1 MASLDFS
8 LITSDPNFQAV
19 VNQGIIESRVR
30 DTLFPALMFRE
41 RYMRDK
47 KADNEGVDGVV
58 SASGLIAPNGAPV
71 KVGTEPDPVTNTFE
85 QWTYLIRRYFQ
96 TTDIAM
102 PTSLAA
108 AFSTFSNTLDKMA
121 KAAGQTLNRLARNGL
136 YNAAMSGNTVTVGS
150 KVISGT
156 STAALPV
163 ARLNGFTTARRPG
176 VAGASLVKFDQVSSS
191 NPLPIT
197 ISGMTNVYV
206 VGYTATVTLPNG
218 EPDQTGPGT
227 LSLVHDSVS
236 TTLSARTAVLAN
248 DRTTIQRSGG
258 GDSIDA
264 LGGSDLFSFADL
276 QAGVAR
282 METNDVPRYA
292 DGNYAMDLAIA
303 HKTEIFADDEFQILY
318 RGRGTNE
325 GQNRPYQKFVI
336 AELFGIT
343 FYQNNESPRAT
354 NVTGASAAGYSEQDR
369 FGGEMYVGG
378 TTSGA
383 EVRRSILSG
392 AECGFEKY
400 VDVSHLLSESGS
412 VIAKT
417 MGVVMSANAIRVIV
431 DEVLMIIRAPIGKAQ
446 DDVAVSW
453 MYEGDFFSRTDAC
466 SGDSQRYKR
475 VQCFESV

>member
-8 LITSDPNFQAV
+8 VITSDPNFQAV

-47 KADNEGVDGVV
+47 KADNEGVDGVI

-176 VAGASLVKFDQVSSS
+176 VAGASVVKFDQVSSS

-206 VGYTATVTLPNG
+206 VGYTASVTLPNG
-218 EPDQTGPGT
+218 EPDQTSPVT
-227 LSLVHDSVS
+227 LLLVHTSVS
-236 TTLSARTAVLAN
+236 TTL
-248 DRTTIQRSGG
+248 
-258 GDSIDA
+258 
-264 LGGSDLFSFADL
+264 
-276 QAGVAR
+276 
-282 METNDVPRYA
+282 
-292 DGNYAMDLAIA
+292 
-303 HKTEIFADDEFQILY
+303 
-318 RGRGTNE
+318 
-325 GQNRPYQKFVI
+325 
-336 AELFGIT
+336 
-343 FYQNNESPRAT
+343 
-354 NVTGASAAGYSEQDR
+354 
-369 FGGEMYVGG
+369 
-378 TTSGA
+378 
-383 EVRRSILSG
+383 
-392 AECGFEKY
+392 
-400 VDVSHLLSESGS
+400 
-412 VIAKT
+412 
-417 MGVVMSANAIRVIV
+417 
-431 DEVLMIIRAPIGKAQ
+431 
-446 DDVAVSW
+446 
-453 MYEGDFFSRTDAC
+453 
-466 SGDSQRYKR
+466 
-475 VQCFESV
+475 